1 MEIDIRKYI
10 RDIPDFPKEGVL
22 FRDITP
28 ALIEPEVFEEICG
41 VIYRRYR
48 DRGIDKIAA
57 IESRGFIFGSVLAY
71 TLKTGL
77 VLVRKEGKLPH
88 ETVRES
94 YELEYS
100 EATLE
105 IHTDAIENGEK
116 VLIIDDLLATG
127 GTAAATCKLIED
139 LGGSIEELC
148 FLIELSALRGR
159 DLLDGRNIF
168 SMVTY

>member
-77 VLVRKEGKLPH
+77 VPVRKEGKLPY
-88 ETVRES
+88 ETVSES

-105 IHTDAIENGEK
+105 IHTDAIEDGEK

-168 SMVTY
+168 SIITY

>member
-1 MEIDIRKYI
+1 MIDIRKYI
-10 RDIPDFPKEGVL
+10 REIPDFPKEGVL

-28 ALIEPEVFEEICG
+28 ALIEPEVFGEICG
-41 VIYRRYR
+41 TMHRRYR

-57 IESRGFIFGSVLAY
+57 IESRGFIFGSVLAH

-77 VLVRKEGKLPH
+77 VPVRKEGKLPS
-88 ETVRES
+88 ETLKES
-94 YELEYS
+94 YALEYS

-139 LGGSIEELC
+139 LGGRIDELC
-148 FLIELSALRGR
+148 FLIELSSLRGR
-159 DLLDGRNIF
+159 DLLEGKNIF
-168 SMVTY
+168 SIITY